1 MDNLTASII
10 ICTYN
15 RSKDLCICLKS
26 LENQIVKPIEI
37 IIVDDGNFEKTKKL
51 LKEMDFDFK
60 KIKHLQK
67 DNKGLP
73 ASRNVGIQHVKGDI
87 TCFIDDDVILP
98 PTWIDEITKLYS
110 EYPNIAGAGGCVID
124 INPFDTG
131 RIYNTIS
138 KIRSILFSNKAGK
151 LSFIGIPYHLLDI
164 LNQDKKSVDTLT
176 GCNMTFRTEIFNQNK
191 FDESYIGS
199 AWGEELDF
207 CTSLK
212 NNGKEL
218 VYYPKAFVIH
228 NRTLTGGCRT
238 NNSLYWLI
246 RNNTYFL
253 SKNFNLKRLRL
264 FSSLLIFTA
273 YMVLIYGFKGP
284 IITFKAFK
292 DGLEQYNNLGVNK

>member
-1 MDNLTASII
+1 
-10 ICTYN
+10 
-15 RSKDLCICLKS
+15 LKS

-37 IIVDDGNFEKTKKL
+37 IIVDDGDFQKTKKL
-51 LKEMDFDFK
+51 LKDMDFDFK
-60 KIKHLQK
+60 KIIHLKK
-67 DNKGLP
+67 DKKGLP

-98 PTWIDEITKLYS
+98 PTWVGEITKLYS
-110 EYPNIAGAGGCVID
+110 KYQNISGAGGCVID

-131 RIYNTIS
+131 RIYNALS
-138 KIRSILFSNKAGK
+138 KIRSILFSNRAGK

-164 LNQDKKSVDTLT
+164 LNQDKKLVDTLT
-176 GCNMTFRTEIFNQNK
+176 GCNMTFRTEVFKEQE

-212 NNGKEL
+212 NKGKEL
-218 VYYPKAFVIH
+218 LYYPKAFVIH

-238 NNSLYWLI
+238 NDSLYWLI

-253 SKNFNLKRLRL
+253 SKNFNSKRLRL
-264 FSSLLIFTA
+264 FSLLLIFTP
-273 YMVLIYGFKGP
+273 YMMLIYGFKGP
-284 IITFKAFK
+284 SMTFKAFK
-292 DGLEQYNNLGVNK
+292 DGNKQYDDLRGSK